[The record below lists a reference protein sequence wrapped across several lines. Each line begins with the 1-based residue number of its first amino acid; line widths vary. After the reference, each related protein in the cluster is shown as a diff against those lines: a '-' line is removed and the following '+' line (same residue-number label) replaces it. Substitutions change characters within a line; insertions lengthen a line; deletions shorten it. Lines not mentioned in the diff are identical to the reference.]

1 MAGDTGFWSR
11 VAEEARTVSERAR
24 GGARRAFQIGV
35 LRVDLVSLRRDRT
48 RALADFGERAL
59 AQWKGGT
66 LEGIDSDF
74 EALRLRERIASVER
88 AIAEK
93 RSEIE
98 RLRDEGR
105 AEAHPTDPPQPVETE
120 FSAP

>member
-1 MAGDTGFWSR
+1 
-11 VAEEARTVSERAR
+11 
-24 GGARRAFQIGV
+24 
-35 LRVDLVSLRRDRT
+35 VDLVSLRRDRT